1 MKNLTNELLSN
12 TGMFLK
18 DITATVLRSAALD
31 SLLPP
36 ELVGQTVDLISV
48 KEVDTGIYNGIETQV
63 TVQFEDGEVR
73 VVAEA
78 DLELIEVA

>member
-1 MKNLTNELLSN
+1 MKNLTNELLSS
-12 TGMFLK
+12 TGMFHK
-18 DITATVLRSAALD
+18 DLTATVLRSAALD
-31 SLLPP
+31 SGLPP

-73 VVAEA
+73 VVVEA

>member
-1 MKNLTNELLSN
+1 MEKLNNMMIIRKDLTAKV
-12 TGMFLK
+12 LK
-18 DITATVLRSAALD
+18 SACLD
-31 SLLPP
+31 SGLPP

-73 VVAEA
+73 VVVED